1 MDLCPG
7 TLEQE
12 CGRPLK
18 SGEDLCPS
26 CRSQKRRTRARR
38 VLMGPPGWVSVATET
53 LIEKLIK
60 HVEKSIRN
68 QIRNHE

>member
-7 TLEQE
+7 TLQQE

-26 CRSQKRRTRARR
+26 CRSQERRMRPRR
-38 VLMGPPGWVSVATET
+38 GLMLLAGPIGWSILALEI
-53 LIEKLIK
+53 LLEKVVK
-60 HVEKSIRN
+60 GVRQKS
-68 QIRNHE
+68 

>member
-7 TLEQE
+7 TLQQE

-26 CRSQKRRTRARR
+26 CRSQKRR
-38 VLMGPPGWVSVATET
+38 MGPSEWVSVATIT
-53 LIEKLIK
+53 LIEKLVK
-60 HVEKSIRN
+60 HLEKSIRN
-68 QIRNHE
+68 KIRNHE